1 MADLV
6 FHRQPLAAQ
15 IADKLLQTD
24 GITAAGSGLFLA
36 GQRRMGKSTFLRED
50 LRPELMR
57 RGAIVIYVDLWDDIA
72 EDPAKVIMAAVRQTL
87 ALSGGVVKRLAK
99 ASGVEKVTVGG
110 ALSFALDR
118 VGLGGDVSLSTAL
131 AALSD
136 ETRRMI
142 AFVID
147 EAQHALT
154 SEAGVQAL
162 FALKAARDELNS
174 SQHHGLRI
182 LATGSNRDKL
192 AMMRNGKDQ
201 PFYLAPLIAF
211 PPLGGDYV
219 QWFCDN
225 AKLAG
230 PLDTKK
236 VAMLFERAGFRPE
249 ILAAAL
255 DNVRFDFTVT
265 PKNTAARF
273 ALEVER
279 QLAVAHSEMLKAVHS
294 LPPLQRAV
302 LEVMAQQGD
311 QYAPF
316 EPATLQKYKD
326 ILDRREATTKVSA
339 ENVQAALRGLQERK
353 LVWRASR
360 GVYALEEPALVPL
373 IAAEARG

>member
-1 MADLV
+1 MGELV
-6 FHRQPLAAQ
+6 FHRRTLAAM

-24 GITAAGSGLFLA
+24 AVTAAGSGLFLA
-36 GQRRMGKSTFLRED
+36 GQRRTGKSTFLRED

-57 RGAIVIYVDLWDDIA
+57 REAIVIYVDLWDNVA
-72 EDPAKVIMAAVRQTL
+72 EDPGKVIMAAVRQTL

-99 ASGVEKVTVGG
+99 ASGMEKVTAGG
-110 ALSFALDR
+110 ALSFSLDR
-118 VGLGGDVSLSTAL
+118 VGLGGDVSLSAAL

-136 ETRRMI
+136 ESRRMI

-147 EAQHALT
+147 AAQHALT

-174 SQHHGLRI
+174 SRHHGLRI

-211 PPLGGDYV
+211 PHLDLDYV

-225 AKLAG
+225 AKLRGALE
-230 PLDTKK
+230 PRK
-236 VAMLFERAGFRPE
+236 VATLFERAGFRPE

-255 DNVRFDFTVT
+255 DSVRFDFTVT

-279 QLAVAHSEMLKAVHS
+279 QLAAADSEMLKVLHS

-316 EPATLQKYKD
+316 EPAAMQRYKK

-373 IAAEARG
+373 IAANASG